1 MTHPAEAPKAQAAA
15 RGAKPLVM
23 WPWAWAL
30 INSVFAVGLWVGFA
44 LVLFVAGGVLT
55 IWTAALLDAAA
66 IGLSLVPK
74 LSQRFII
81 DDEGVEM
88 VRLRRRDRAPWS
100 RIARLQASMEYTRQ
114 LEIVLAG
121 PPEQILKPSWGIAT
135 SSAERR
141 LLVETMNAY
150 ARRHGIPSTVTV
162 DKLSGA
168 DLEE

>member
-1 MTHPAEAPKAQAAA
+1 VVAHREA
-15 RGAKPLVM
+15 
-23 WPWAWAL
+23 
-30 INSVFAVGLWVGFA
+30 
-44 LVLFVAGGVLT
+44 AGIHG
-55 IWTAALLDAAA
+55 
-66 IGLSLVPK
+66 
-74 LSQRFII
+74 R
-81 DDEGVEM
+81 E
-88 VRLRRRDRAPWS
+88 
-100 RIARLQASMEYTRQ
+100 

>member
-1 MTHPAEAPKAQAAA
+1 MTA

-66 IGLSLVPK
+66 IGLSLVSK

-100 RIARLQASMEYTRQ
+100 RIARLQASMEYTRE

-121 PPEQILKPSWGIAT
+121 APEVSTRRRRSALLARTPTCAPGANG
-135 SSAERR
+135 SSAGGSRR
-141 LLVETMNAY
+141 GWPAP
-150 ARRHGIPSTVTV
+150 IPCGRASWAW
-162 DKLSGA
+162 GA
-168 DLEE
+168 QTSPRPLTAS